1 MQLIHNIQKTFNNLC
16 NYDTVNLIHT
26 IQSLNISLHKIS
38 PFITSPVNLEY
49 GRNVIYQSEFVEI
62 LVLKFPSKAKTF
74 VHDHGISVG
83 CILIVNGTL
92 QNITYEN
99 NSERIEE
106 FTEGN
111 IFTVKKDTVHKM
123 YNATDSTAITFHV
136 YSPPL
141 KDVQIYE

>member
-1 MQLIHNIQKTFNNLC
+1 MHLIHNISKAFCNLC
-16 NYDTVNLIHT
+16 SYDTENLIHA

-38 PFITSPVNLEY
+38 PFITSPVNHEY

-62 LVLKFPSKAKTF
+62 LVLKFPRKAKTF
-74 VHDHGISVG
+74 VHDHGISLG
-83 CILIVNGTL
+83 CILIVDGTL

-106 FTEGN
+106 FSEGN

>member
-1 MQLIHNIQKTFNNLC
+1 MQLIHNIRKAFNNLC
-16 NYDTVNLIHT
+16 NYDTVNLIHA

-62 LVLKFPSKAKTF
+62 LVLNFPSKAKTF
-74 VHDHGISVG
+74 VHDHGISAG

-123 YNATDSTAITFHV
+123 YNATDSAVITFHV

>member
-1 MQLIHNIQKTFNNLC
+1 
-16 NYDTVNLIHT
+16 
-26 IQSLNISLHKIS
+26 
-38 PFITSPVNLEY
+38 
-49 GRNVIYQSEFVEI
+49 
-62 LVLKFPSKAKTF
+62 

-83 CILIVNGTL
+83 CKIIDNGKQ

-123 YNATDSTAITFHV
+123 YNATDSAVITFHV

>member
-1 MQLIHNIQKTFNNLC
+1 MQLIHNIRKAFNNLC
-16 NYDTVNLIHT
+16 NYDTFNLIHT
-26 IQSLNISLHKIS
+26 IQSLNISLHKIAL
-38 PFITSPVNLEY
+38 ITSPVNLEY

-62 LVLKFPSKAKTF
+62 LVLNFPSKAKTF

-111 IFTVKKDTVHKM
+111 IFTVKKILCIKCIM
-123 YNATDSTAITFHV
+123 
-136 YSPPL
+136 L
-141 KDVQIYE
+141 QIQQ

>member
-16 NYDTVNLIHT
+16 NYDTFNLIHA

-123 YNATDSTAITFHV
+123 YSATDSTAITFHV

>member
-1 MQLIHNIQKTFNNLC
+1 M
-16 NYDTVNLIHT
+16 
-26 IQSLNISLHKIS
+26 QSLNISLHKIA

-49 GRNVIYQSEFVEI
+49 GRNIIYQSEFVEI
-62 LVLKFPSKAKTF
+62 LVLNFPSKAKTF

-111 IFTVKKDTVHKM
+111 IFTVKKGVELQNIEYVVYAHRVYHDLDIIVNKYRGETNIWGYTEFGDGKDIKVIEQ
-123 YNATDSTAITFHV
+123 AIQT
-136 YSPPL
+136 
-141 KDVQIYE
+141 K

>member
-1 MQLIHNIQKTFNNLC
+1 MQLIHNMKKAFNNLC
-16 NYDTVNLIHT
+16 DYDTANLISA
-26 IQSLNISLHKIS
+26 IQSLNITPHKIS
-38 PFITSPVNLEY
+38 PFITSPSNLEY
-49 GRNVIYQSEFVEI
+49 GRNVIYKSEFVEI
-62 LVLKFPSKAKTF
+62 LVLNFPSKTKTLI
-74 VHDHGISVG
+74 HDHGISIG

-92 QNITYEN
+92 QNTTYEK

-106 FTEGN
+106 FIEGN

>member
-1 MQLIHNIQKTFNNLC
+1 MHLIHNISKAFHNLC
-16 NYDTVNLIHT
+16 SYDTENLIHA

-38 PFITSPVNLEY
+38 PFITSPVNHEY

-62 LVLKFPSKAKTF
+62 LVLNFSSKAKTF
-74 VHDHGISVG
+74 VHDHGISLG
-83 CILIVNGTL
+83 CILIVDGTL

-106 FTEGN
+106 FSEGN

>member
-1 MQLIHNIQKTFNNLC
+1 M
-16 NYDTVNLIHT
+16 
-26 IQSLNISLHKIS
+26 
-38 PFITSPVNLEY
+38 
-49 GRNVIYQSEFVEI
+49 
-62 LVLKFPSKAKTF
+62 
-74 VHDHGISVG
+74 HDHGISVG

-123 YNATDSTAITFHV
+123 YNATDSAVITFHV
-136 YSPPL
+136 YSPH
-141 KDVQIYE
+141 

>member
-1 MQLIHNIQKTFNNLC
+1 MHLIHNISKAFYNLC
-16 NYDTVNLIHT
+16 SYDTENLIHA

-38 PFITSPVNLEY
+38 PFITSPVNHEY

-62 LVLKFPSKAKTF
+62 LVLYFPSKAKTF
-74 VHDHGISVG
+74 VHDHGISLG
-83 CILIVNGTL
+83 CILIVDGTL

-106 FTEGN
+106 FSEGN

>member
-1 MQLIHNIQKTFNNLC
+1 MQLIHNIRKAFNNLC
-16 NYDTVNLIHT
+16 NYDTFNLIHT
-26 IQSLNISLHKIS
+26 IQSLNISLHKIA

-62 LVLKFPSKAKTF
+62 LVLNFPSKAKTF

-111 IFTVKKDTVHKM
+111 IFTVKR
-123 YNATDSTAITFHV
+123 YCA
-136 YSPPL
+136 
-141 KDVQIYE
+141 

>member
-16 NYDTVNLIHT
+16 NYDTVNLIHA

-62 LVLKFPSKAKTF
+62 LVLNFPSKAKTF

-111 IFTVKKDTVHKM
+111 IFTVK
-123 YNATDSTAITFHV
+123 
-136 YSPPL
+136 
-141 KDVQIYE
+141 

>member
-1 MQLIHNIQKTFNNLC
+1 MHLIHNISKAFYNLC
-16 NYDTVNLIHT
+16 SYDTENLIHA
-26 IQSLNISLHKIS
+26 IQLLNISLHKIS
-38 PFITSPVNLEY
+38 PFITSPVNHEY

-62 LVLKFPSKAKTF
+62 LVLNFPSKAKTF
-74 VHDHGISVG
+74 VHDHGISLG
-83 CILIVNGTL
+83 CILIVDGTL

-106 FTEGN
+106 FSEGN